1 MHPRQFL
8 AMNAPQTFPV
18 NGHRL
23 RPVAQFLLGPLLER
37 RLESLPTNRL
47 KTRCKVATAGV
58 LLPLK
63 PSLGAKSPCPGPI
76 GEWRTVAVGQHGT
89 DRQG

>member
-1 MHPRQFL
+1 
-8 AMNAPQTFPV
+8 MNAPQTFPV

-37 RLESLPTNRL
+37 RLESLPVQPFEDQMQSGYRRGLAPFETQPGSQI
-47 KTRCKVATAGV
+47 AM
-58 LLPLK
+58 LPAPLVNG
-63 PSLGAKSPCPGPI
+63 LEA
-76 GEWRTVAVGQHGT
+76 VAVGQHGT